1 MGLISR
7 SNSSKGS
14 KSRFVS
20 DTGMSLQEWAV
31 MFPAALIRVAPNRK
45 RVRGKTR
52 INGQERKKKKKK
64 DPNTTD
70 KHNLI
75 LWFNAAKQKFCY
87 SSPED
92 SQRVI
97 YRNPAQKARPLP
109 ISQAG

>member
-1 MGLISR
+1 MGCNVPGSADTSGTEQEESEGQNQNKWSR
-7 SNSSKGS
+7 
-14 KSRFVS
+14 
-20 DTGMSLQEWAV
+20 E
-31 MFPAALIRVAPNRK
+31 
-45 RVRGKTR
+45 
-52 INGQERKKKKKK
+52 KKKKKK